1 VLILAIIVLGL
12 FAGWVAQLILGRRQ
26 IDWTLALVAGLL
38 GSLIGGMLFSVL
50 FGDGL
55 DLTISGPIGSII
67 GAIIVIAVVSWVQG
81 TRHRSRA

>member
-1 VLILAIIVLGL
+1 MLILAIIVLGL